1 MLHGP
6 SAIPTAMP
14 APASDSLLRQH
25 DFLLYWGVR
34 LCSMMAFQMLAV
46 AVGWQVYDLTG
57 SVLMLGYIG
66 LASFLPGLLLVFV
79 IGHAAD
85 RFDRRRVVQAGH
97 LLEAAVA
104 AVLALGSW
112 QGWLSVTHVFIG
124 VFLLGVGKAFS
135 APALASLLPSL
146 VPTALLP
153 RAVSAGSAAMQAAI
167 ILGPAVGGFL
177 YAGCLPGLGCFDF
190 AGPKAVYLAGTVLFA
205 ATLLMLGLIRARQ
218 APHVPATNPEDDS
231 VFAGLRFI
239 RSKPVVFGAISL
251 DLFAVLLGGAT
262 AMLPVIAKDLLHTG
276 PEGLGVLRS
285 APAVGALLV
294 SFWLARFPIE
304 RRAGHVMFG
313 GVAVFGL
320 ATVVLGLTTSFWVA
334 VAALLILGGAD
345 MLSVVIRS
353 SLVQLETPDA
363 MRGRVNAVNFLFI
376 GASNQL
382 GEFRSGVSAALIGLV
397 PSIVL
402 GGVGALAVVGLWMY
416 WFPELAKRDRLVE
429 EPGAGSASSHPP
441 H

>member
-1 MLHGP
+1 
-6 SAIPTAMP
+6 
-14 APASDSLLRQH
+14 
-25 DFLLYWGVR
+25 
-34 LCSMMAFQMLAV
+34 MLAV

-57 SVLMLGYIG
+57 SVLALGYIG
-66 LASFLPGLLLVFV
+66 LAGFLPSLLLVFV
-79 IGHAAD
+79 IGQVAD
-85 RFDRRRVVQAGH
+85 RFDRRRVVQLGH
-97 LLEAAVA
+97 VLEAVIA
-104 AVLALGSW
+104 AGLALGSW
-112 QGWLSVTHVFIG
+112 QGWLSVTHIFVG

-135 APALASLLPSL
+135 APALSALLPSL
-146 VPTALLP
+146 VPTPALP

-177 YAGCLPGLGCFDF
+177 YV
-190 AGPKAVYLAGTVLFA
+190 AGPTAVYVAGALLFA
-205 ATLLMLGLIRARQ
+205 ASVLMLGLIRARQ
-218 APHVPATNPEDDS
+218 AARAAPEHPEDSSS

-251 DLFAVLLGGAT
+251 DLFAVLLGGVT

-304 RRAGHVMFG
+304 RRAGYVMFG

-320 ATVVLGLTTSFWVA
+320 ATIVVGLTTDFWIA
-334 VAALLILGGAD
+334 TAALLVLGGAD

-382 GEFRSGVSAALIGLV
+382 GEFRSGVSAALMGLV
-397 PSIVL
+397 PSIVA
-402 GGVGALAVVGLWMY
+402 GGVGALAVVALWML
-416 WFPELAKRDRLVE
+416 WFPELAKRDRLVDE
-429 EPGAGSASSHPP
+429 DARAA
-441 H
+441 

>member
-6 SAIPTAMP
+6 PAFPTAMSTP
-14 APASDSLLRQH
+14 NADSLLRH
-25 DFLLYWGVR
+25 PDFLMYWGVR

-57 SVLMLGYIG
+57 SVLALGYIG
-66 LASFLPGLLLVFV
+66 LAGFLPSLLLVFV
-79 IGHAAD
+79 IGQVAD
-85 RFDRRRVVQAGH
+85 RFDRRRVVQLGH
-97 LLEAAVA
+97 VLEAVIA
-104 AVLALGSW
+104 AGLALGSW
-112 QGWLSVTHVFIG
+112 QGWLSVTHIFVG

-135 APALASLLPSL
+135 APALSALLPSL
-146 VPTALLP
+146 VPTPVLP

-177 YAGCLPGLGCFDF
+177 YV
-190 AGPKAVYLAGTVLFA
+190 AGPTAVYVAGALLFA
-205 ATLLMLGLIRARQ
+205 ASVLMLGLIRARQ
-218 APHVPATNPEDDS
+218 AARAAPEHPEDSS

-251 DLFAVLLGGAT
+251 DLFAVLLGGVT

-304 RRAGHVMFG
+304 RRAGYVMFG

-320 ATVVLGLTTSFWVA
+320 ATIVVGLTTDFWIA
-334 VAALLILGGAD
+334 TAALLVLGGAD

-382 GEFRSGVSAALIGLV
+382 GEFRSGVSAALMGLV
-397 PSIVL
+397 PSIVA
-402 GGVGALAVVGLWMY
+402 GGVGALAVVALWML
-416 WFPELAKRDRLVE
+416 WFPELAKRDRLVDE
-429 EPGAGSASSHPP
+429 DARAA
-441 H
+441 

>member
-6 SAIPTAMP
+6 VAVTTAMP
-14 APASDSLLRQH
+14 APASDSLLRQR
-25 DFLLYWGVR
+25 DFLLYWTVR

-57 SVLMLGYIG
+57 SVLALGYIG
-66 LASFLPGLLLVFV
+66 LAGFLPALLLVFV
-79 IGHAAD
+79 IGQVAD

-97 LLEAAVA
+97 ILEAVVA

-112 QGWLSVTHVFIG
+112 QGWLSVTHIFIG

-135 APALASLLPSL
+135 APALAALLPGL
-146 VPTALLP
+146 VPTRLLP

-177 YAGCLPGLGCFDF
+177 YV
-190 AGPKAVYLAGTVLFA
+190 AGPTAVYAAGTALFVA
-205 ATLLMLGLIRARQ
+205 VVLMLGLVRARQ
-218 APHVPATNPEDDS
+218 AVHAASENPEDNS

-304 RRAGHVMFG
+304 RRAGQVMFA

-334 VAALLILGGAD
+334 VAALLVLGGAD

-382 GEFRSGVSAALIGLV
+382 GEFRSGVSAALLGLV

-402 GGVGALAVVGLWMY
+402 GGVGALAVVGLWMA
-416 WFPELAKRDRLVE
+416 WFPALAKRDRLVE
-429 EPGAGSASSHPP
+429 EQHTPSSP
-441 H
+441 